1 MKLDWGKKVC
11 CPKCGTPFY
20 SMKKTSL
27 VCPNCE
33 HKFEISELTNR
44 KGVRVARDEVV
55 EYDEK
60 IAISDFDRVEE
71 EQTLELNDDNSNFSD
86 EEEVVREI
94 KLTNDE

>member
-1 MKLDWGKKVC
+1 M
-11 CPKCGTPFY
+11 
-20 SMKKTSL
+20 
-27 VCPNCE
+27 
-33 HKFEISELTNR
+33 
-44 KGVRVARDEVV
+44 V